1 VKGWFNADR
10 KRLFTLLGFGFY
22 LLVALFLILYTQ
34 SLDWR
39 SIANLEIQW
48 LFIAVATVLGLV
60 TRFWFARIWIF
71 FLTNSG
77 AKFSREITLELYSV
91 YAKSWLGRYIP
102 GSVAWVLGKV
112 YFASKLGISK
122 TRLAISSFIEAVLQI
137 VTVLLTAS
145 VLLALDPRSYQLAGN
160 WIWLVLVF
168 AILGLIAV
176 LPPVLRVYAGK
187 AYELMRKVK
196 LDESLIPK
204 NAVLGRGILYFV
216 VSSMLSGLAF
226 YFVALSIAP
235 EIGIKELL
243 FVLAASN
250 LASAVS
256 MVAVFAP
263 AGVGVREAI
272 QIAALLFVMSPEQ
285 ALAATILMR
294 VLSIFWDGMFLGLAT
309 LFKAAK

>member
-1 VKGWFNADR
+1 MRGWFNANR

-22 LLVALFLILYTQ
+22 LLVALFLVLYAQ

-263 AGVGVREAI
+263 AGVGVREAM

-309 LFKAAK
+309 FFKAAK